1 MIKYIIHFAIRGLFL
16 PRVVSPTQYIQ
27 GDLKRH
33 SNGSRGGLLPRL
45 LPFGAASILV
55 VSAFVVLP
63 VVIAQSADPKLQLH
77 EDLAQLS
84 SEIEALRSA
93 LRSTRTEEQT
103 LEREV
108 RLYDQ
113 EIHRTELSIQRSEG
127 ALTGLRSEIASIV
140 DKVAVFEREVDHAH
154 GVLGVLLQVFAE
166 NDALPPFALLF
177 SGKTLSQVADE
188 LAANERLQEELGS
201 ELLRLHD
208 AEALLAVE
216 RQALSE
222 RQVLEE
228 EAQRLLVIER
238 DELQI
243 KRTLR
248 EELLLETRGKTQAF
262 TQRIRADETN
272 IARIKA
278 QLYSLADLG
287 KALPFGEAYAMAKP
301 IADATGIRPAFL
313 LAVLQKESR
322 IGASVGTGN
331 WRVDMHPRDW
341 DAFLSITQEL
351 GMDPDRVPVSRKP
364 SYGWGGAMGPA
375 QFLPST
381 WLGYRDRILEMTGH
395 NPPSP
400 WDIEDAFAASAL
412 KLAAGGATAKTP
424 DAEWKSAMLYFA
436 GGNWRNPAYSFYG
449 DAVED
454 LSAIFQQQIDIL
466 EQEVQNTGT

>member
-1 MIKYIIHFAIRGLFL
+1 MAG
-16 PRVVSPTQYIQ
+16 
-27 GDLKRH
+27 
-33 SNGSRGGLLPRL
+33 
-45 LPFGAASILV
+45 ILV
-55 VSAFVVLP
+55 LSIATVLP
-63 VVIAQSADPKLQLH
+63 DVIAQSADPKAQLH
-77 EDLAQLS
+77 EDLAGLTK
-84 SEIEALRSA
+84 EIETLRSA
-93 LRSTRTEEQT
+93 LRDTRNEERT

-113 EIHRTELSIQRSEG
+113 EIQRTELSLQRSEG
-127 ALTGLRSEIASIV
+127 ALSELREEIAGIEE
-140 DKVAVFEREVDHAH
+140 KIAVYQRKIDRAH
-154 GVLGVLLQVFAE
+154 SVLGALLQIFAE

-177 SGKTLSQVADE
+177 SGKTLSQVADV
-188 LAANERLQEELGS
+188 LAANERMQADLGFELQ
-201 ELLRLHD
+201 RLHD
-208 AEALLAVE
+208 VEALLAVE
-216 RQALSE
+216 RQAFEE

-228 EAQRLLVIER
+228 EAQRFLVIER
-238 DELQI
+238 DELHI

-248 EELLLETRGKTQAF
+248 EELLLETQGKSQTF

-287 KALPFGEAYAMAKP
+287 KALPFGDAYAMAKP
-301 IADATGIRPAFL
+301 IADVIGIRSAFL

-381 WLGYRDRILEMTGH
+381 WLGYRDRIAAMTGH
-395 NPPSP
+395 DPPSP

-412 KLAAGGATAKTP
+412 KLAAGGATAKTA
-424 DAEWKSAMLYFA
+424 DAEWKAAMLYFA

-454 LSAIFQQQIDIL
+454 LAAIFQQQIDIL
-466 EQEVQNTGT
+466 ESEVLNPKP